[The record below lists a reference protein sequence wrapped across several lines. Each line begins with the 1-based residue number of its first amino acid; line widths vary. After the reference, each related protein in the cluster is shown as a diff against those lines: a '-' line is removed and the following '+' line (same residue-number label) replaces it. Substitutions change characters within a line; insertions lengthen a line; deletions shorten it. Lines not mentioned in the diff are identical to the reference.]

1 VAALRSYA
9 QKEVNSAGWGWRS
22 SETVFGEDVSHA
34 SLRKVFKEVTYL
46 WVRDSTLALCL
57 KWIPLVQSAE
67 YNFRAFY
74 I

>member
-22 SETVFGEDVSHA
+22 SETMSGEDVSYA

-46 WVRDSTLALCL
+46 WVRESWLM
-57 KWIPLVQSAE
+57 WNPLVQSAE